1 MVKTGFNATCFS
13 LGVGGGNTAFTVNL
27 GSGVNSIGSKCC
39 QIV

>member
-13 LGVGGGNTAFTVNL
+13 LGVGKNTAFTVSL